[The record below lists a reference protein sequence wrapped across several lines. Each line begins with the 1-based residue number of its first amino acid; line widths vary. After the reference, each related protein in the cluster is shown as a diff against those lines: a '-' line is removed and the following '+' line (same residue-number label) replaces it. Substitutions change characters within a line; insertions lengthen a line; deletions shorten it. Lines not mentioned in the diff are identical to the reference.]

1 MLLTIDIGNT
11 NATLGV
17 YGGDH
22 LLADWR
28 LSSAQHLTSD
38 ELGLSLVGLFSHAG
52 LDRAALEG
60 VCLASVVPPLT
71 ATYTEACRK
80 YLGQFPLV
88 VDLGV
93 KTGVRV
99 LVSEPRTVG
108 ADRIVN
114 ACAVKA
120 LVGGPAIVVDF
131 GTATTF
137 DAVDGDGNYLGGAI
151 APGLEVAAESLSG
164 RTAKLPRVD
173 LTIPPA
179 AIGRNTTD
187 AIRSGVMF
195 GYVSLVEGMIAR
207 FSAELAADAS
217 KPSGRRLTVVAT
229 GGLAATI
236 AGMTSCIDR
245 VEPSLTLEG
254 LRLIWDL
261 NRPALR

>member
-1 MLLTIDIGNT
+1 M
-11 NATLGV
+11 
-17 YGGDH
+17 
-22 LLADWR
+22 
-28 LSSAQHLTSD
+28 
-38 ELGLSLVGLFSHAG
+38 
-52 LDRAALEG
+52 
-60 VCLASVVPPLT
+60 
-71 ATYTEACRK
+71 
-80 YLGQFPLV
+80 
-88 VDLGV
+88 
-93 KTGVRV
+93 
-99 LVSEPRTVG
+99 
-108 ADRIVN
+108 
-114 ACAVKA
+114 
-120 LVGGPAIVVDF
+120 
-131 GTATTF
+131 
-137 DAVDGDGNYLGGAI
+137 
-151 APGLEVAAESLSG
+151 
-164 RTAKLPRVD
+164 D